1 MMFASPFDDY
11 STSRTSKE
19 PDKVSRY
26 SEDVVELA
34 RERLRAAEEA
44 IAETADP
51 GVALKLANEIGLL
64 REIIG
69 G

>member
-1 MMFASPFDDY
+1 MMFANPFDDY

-26 SEDVVELA
+26 AEDVVQLA

-44 IAETADP
+44 IAETVDP

-64 REIIG
+64 KEIIG
-69 G
+69 